1 MLIQLWRIK
10 HDTIKK
16 EEKRSLHDRVTHK
29 NLRSN
34 QDERGAITKNM
45 MVPTEIHEKHLI
57 LSLFLLYSSHTHSLA
72 MAHAYVI
79 YEGMQ
84 FLNISIINIKEKKK
98 KKIYFQKI
106 NHNIN
111 HIT

>member
-45 MVPTEIHEKHLI
+45 MVVCLPKYTKNI
-57 LSLFLLYSSHTHSLA
+57 SFYLYSFFIHLTLIPWQWLMLTSF
-72 MAHAYVI
+72 MR
-79 YEGMQ
+79 ECN
-84 FLNISIINIKEKKK
+84 FL
-98 KKIYFQKI
+98 
-106 NHNIN
+106 
-111 HIT
+111 T

>member
-45 MVPTEIHEKHLI
+45 MVVCLPKYTKNI
-57 LSLFLLYSSHTHSLA
+57 LFYLYSFFIHLTLIPWQWLMLTSF
-72 MAHAYVI
+72 MR
-79 YEGMQ
+79 ECN
-84 FLNISIINIKEKKK
+84 FL
-98 KKIYFQKI
+98 
-106 NHNIN
+106 
-111 HIT
+111 T

>member
-45 MVPTEIHEKHLI
+45 MVVCLPKYTKNI
-57 LSLFLLYSSHTHSLA
+57 SFFLLYSSHTHSLA

-98 KKIYFQKI
+98 KKIYFKKSI
-106 NHNIN
+106 
-111 HIT
+111 IT